1 MSIGLA
7 LSGGGMKGI
16 AHIGAIKA
24 LEENNIHPTHI
35 SGSSVGAIIGAFY
48 ASGYSPEKM
57 VNFFK
62 EVPLFN
68 PNRYGFGKPG
78 LINTENFYEDF
89 KKYFPEDN
97 FNALQ
102 KELFITTVDMLNGN
116 MKVFKEGELIKPIL
130 ASSAFPG
137 ICSPVTINGS
147 LYADGGILDNF
158 PIAPLKSTCE
168 HIIGVYVSPLDEIK
182 SENLK
187 YAVDVLQR
195 AIRINFSNASSLKF
209 SQFDLLI
216 YPPLSKYGMFDKNHI
231 DEIFS
236 IGYETTKNKL
246 KEVEKYSQLV
256 G

>member
-24 LEENNIHPTHI
+24 LEENNIYPTHI

-48 ASGYSPEKM
+48 ASGYSPEEM
-57 VNFFK
+57 VNFIK

-68 PNRYGFGKPG
+68 PTRYGFGKPG

-89 KKYFPEDN
+89 KKYFPNDN
-97 FNALQ
+97 FNTLQ
-102 KELFITTVDMLNGN
+102 KKLFITTVDMLSGS
-116 MKVFKEGELIKPIL
+116 MKVFTEGELIMPIL

-137 ICSPVTINGS
+137 ICSPVAINGS

-158 PIAPLKSTCE
+158 PIAPIKLNCE
-168 HIIGVYVSPLDEIK
+168 QIIGVYVSPLDEIK
-182 SENLK
+182 TKNLK

-195 AIRINFSNASSLKF
+195 AIRINFSNASLLKF
-209 SQFDLLI
+209 SQCDLLI
-216 YPPLSKYGMFDKNHI
+216 YPPLSKFGMFDKNHI
-231 DEIFS
+231 DEIYN
-236 IGYETTKNKL
+236 IGYETAKNKIKQL
-246 KEVEKYSQLV
+246 EKASLLF

>member
-24 LEENNIHPTHI
+24 LEENNIYPTHI
-35 SGSSVGAIIGAFY
+35 SGSSMGAIVGAFY
-48 ASGYSPEKM
+48 ASGYPPEEM
-57 VNFFK
+57 VAFFK
-62 EVPLFN
+62 AVPIFN

-97 FNALQ
+97 FKALQ
-102 KELFITTVDMLNGN
+102 KKLFISTVDMLNGGLKIFN
-116 MKVFKEGELIKPIL
+116 EGELIRPIL

-137 ICSPVTINGS
+137 ICSPVAVNGS

-158 PIAPLKSTCE
+158 PIAPLKKECKQ
-168 HIIGVYVSPLDEIK
+168 IVGVYVSPLDEIK
-182 SENLK
+182 ADNLK

-195 AIRINFSNASSLKF
+195 AIRINFSNASFQKF
-209 SQFDLLI
+209 AQCDLLI
-216 YPPLSKYGMFDKNHI
+216 YPPLAKFGMFDKNNI
-231 DEIFS
+231 DEIFN
-236 IGYETTKNKL
+236 IGYETTQNKL
-246 KEVEKYSQLV
+246 KELEKLSLLT

>member
-24 LEENNIHPTHI
+24 LEENNIYPTHI
-35 SGSSVGAIIGAFY
+35 SGSSVGAIVGAFY
-48 ASGYSPEKM
+48 ASGYSPEEM
-57 VNFFK
+57 VDFFK
-62 EVPLFN
+62 SVPLFN

-78 LINTENFYEDF
+78 IINTENFYEDF

-102 KELFITTVDMLNGN
+102 KKLYITTVDMLNGSLKN
-116 MKVFKEGELIKPIL
+116 FNEGELIRPIL

-137 ICSPVTINGS
+137 ICSPVAINGS

-158 PIAPLKSTCE
+158 PIAPLKLNCKL
-168 HIIGVYVSPLDEIK
+168 IIGVYASPLDEIK

-209 SQFDLLI
+209 SECDLLI
-216 YPPLSKYGMFDKNHI
+216 YPSLSKFGMFDKNHI
-231 DEIFS
+231 DEIFN
-236 IGYETTKNKL
+236 IGYETALNGI
-246 KEVEKYSQLV
+246 KELEKSSLLY